1 MVDESVPRAT
11 SNKEEKRREVTGQH
25 TALGPMRLQE
35 EETAYVDEAP
45 TPSKQG
51 KEGGVPL
58 SLLPKAVCLI
68 EAFLSLPLLS
78 NFNQLY
84 P

>member
-45 TPSKQG
+45 NSKQARKRRWSSFISPSKG
-51 KEGGVPL
+51 CV
-58 SLLPKAVCLI
+58 SD
-68 EAFLSLPLLS
+68 
-78 NFNQLY
+78 
-84 P
+84 